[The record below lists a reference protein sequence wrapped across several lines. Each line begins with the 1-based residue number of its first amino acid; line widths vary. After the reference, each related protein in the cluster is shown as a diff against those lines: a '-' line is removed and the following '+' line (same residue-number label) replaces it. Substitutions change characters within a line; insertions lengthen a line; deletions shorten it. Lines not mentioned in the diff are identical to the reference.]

1 MLARTRMVV
10 VRTCMEMNQDTDQKG
25 THVPRVGI
33 HTAMQHVGIHTA
45 MQHVGIHTA
54 MQAPHTVFCSDTQGQ
69 TRLGGIGPRPKR

>member
-45 MQHVGIHTA
+45 MQ
-54 MQAPHTVFCSDTQGQ
+54 APHTVFCSDTQGQ